1 MHCKKLDT
9 KELLLLGYWVCTGFY
24 VYSDLG
30 ELLMQFSQLK
40 EYHLQ

>member
-1 MHCKKLDT
+1 MHCNKLDA
-9 KELLLLGYWVCTGFY
+9 KELLLLGHYICAGFPLH
-24 VYSDLG
+24 SDLA

>member
-1 MHCKKLDT
+1 MHCNKLDA
-9 KELLLLGYWVCTGFY
+9 KELLLLGHYLCFSLH
-24 VYSDLG
+24 SDLA